1 MRTVIPTLPYLTLTD
16 TSNTS
21 APWYN
26 MSRSYLVEALPMH
39 DRAAKYVTLHM
50 MVVMALEDSVLVV
63 VQGQKVDMQI
73 ETNEIK
79 RLQGLV
85 ETRNNECV
93 LRWCIL

>member
-1 MRTVIPTLPYLTLTD
+1 
-16 TSNTS
+16 
-21 APWYN
+21 
-26 MSRSYLVEALPMH
+26 MH

-93 LRWCIL
+93 LR